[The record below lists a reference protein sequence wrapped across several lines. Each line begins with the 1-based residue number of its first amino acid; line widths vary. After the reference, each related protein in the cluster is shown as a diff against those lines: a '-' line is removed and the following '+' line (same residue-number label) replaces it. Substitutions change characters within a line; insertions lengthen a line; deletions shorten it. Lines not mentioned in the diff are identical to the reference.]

1 MLLDFINIY
10 SYLLADAQSVTAH
23 VRARVFKFFSVLQF
37 FLVTYLII
45 FTRVF
50 KTALGEG
57 LL

>member
-1 MLLDFINIY
+1 MNIY
-10 SYLLADAQSVTAH
+10 SYLLADAKSVTAH
-23 VRARVFKFFSVLQF
+23 VYARVFEFFSVQQF